1 MRLIRRKLLKYAV
14 GSTAMAGVPRLAV
27 AAKPAGYIDADAA
40 IAAAQANSVVALW
53 NEKLVN
59 IGYRAFSPPP
69 VVGRALALLNCAFY
83 DLWRYLELP
92 QAVSLNRFFST
103 AITRAQ
109 GADPQFQTI
118 ALSAAAATVLK
129 ALFPAYAADIDAQGA
144 VLGLGGRYTW
154 LIPATRVGEEAA
166 QHMLNERAHDGSN
179 QLGDLHPG
187 AYSDY
192 TGYTPV
198 NSATTMVDPDHW
210 QPLPNQRCITPFWG
224 KVKPFALKSGD
235 QFRPAAPPSV
245 FSAQMQAE
253 MQELIDLNA
262 NLSPEQIRICEYWG
276 DNSRLPWVRFAGMLA
291 YLQGFSLGQEIRLFR
306 ALGVAL
312 HDAMVATWDAKMTCD
327 FARPQSAIRTL
338 FAGRTLKNWT
348 PSGVVQVAGANWT
361 PYLYTP
367 PFPEYVS
374 AHSVSGHAA
383 AVVLDHFAR
392 GPFRFSQKASATVTL
407 YWESFADAAAQ
418 AGYSRRLGGIHF
430 LHGDLNGR
438 TLGTQVGRKALDH
451 YA

>member
-1 MRLIRRKLLKYAV
+1 MHLIRRKLLKYAM
-14 GSTAMAGVPRLAV
+14 GSTAMAGLPRLAQ
-27 AAKPAGYIDADAA
+27 AAQAADYIDADAA
-40 IAAAQANSVVALW
+40 IAAAQAKSVVAGW
-53 NEKLVN
+53 NEKLMN
-59 IGYRAFSPPP
+59 IGYKSFSPPP
-69 VVGRALALLNCAFY
+69 VTARAMALLNGALY
-83 DLWRYLELP
+83 DLWRYLEVP
-92 QAVSLNRFFST
+92 QAVGSNRFFTT

-109 GADPQFQTI
+109 GADPQFQAI

-129 ALFPAYAADIDAQGA
+129 TLFPAYAVEITAYGA
-144 VLGLGGRYTW
+144 ALGLGGRYTW

-166 QHMLNERAHDGSN
+166 RHMLDARAHDGSN

-198 NSATTMVDPDHW
+198 NSAAAMVDPDHW
-210 QPLPNQRCITPFWG
+210 QPLPYQTCVTPFWG

-235 QFRPAAPPSV
+235 QFRPPAPPSV

-253 MQELIDLNA
+253 MQELVDLNA
-262 NLSPEQIRICEYWG
+262 NLTPEQIRICEYWG
-276 DNSRLPWVRFAGMLA
+276 DNSRVPWVRFAEMLA
-291 YLQGFSLGQEIRLFR
+291 YRQGFTLGQEIRLFR
-306 ALGVAL
+306 ALGFAM
-312 HDAMVATWDAKMTCD
+312 HDAMVATWDAKLTYD
-327 FARPQSAIRTL
+327 FARPQSAIRTV
-338 FAGRTLKNWT
+338 FAGGALKNWT
-348 PSGVVQVAGANWT
+348 S
-361 PYLYTP
+361 YLYTP

-392 GPFRFSQKASATVTL
+392 GPFRFRQKASATVTL
-407 YWESFADAAAQ
+407 YWDSFADAAAQ

-438 TLGTQVGRKALDH
+438 TLGTQVGRKVLDLC
-451 YA
+451 A

>member
-1 MRLIRRKLLKYAV
+1 M
-14 GSTAMAGVPRLAV
+14 GSTVMAGLPGLAG
-27 AAKPAGYIDADAA
+27 AARSGDYVDVDAA
-40 IAAAQANSVVALW
+40 IAAAQAKSVVAGW
-53 NEKLVN
+53 NEKLMN
-59 IGYRAFSPPP
+59 IAYRAFSPPP
-69 VVGRALALLNCAFY
+69 VTARAQAIMNGALY
-83 DLWRYLELP
+83 DVWAYLDLP
-92 QAVSLNRFFST
+92 QAVGRNRFFAT

-109 GADPQFQTI
+109 GADPLFQNI
-118 ALSAAAATVLK
+118 ALTAAAAAVLK
-129 ALFPAYAADIDAQGA
+129 ALFPAYAADITAYA
-144 VLGLGGRYTW
+144 EKLGLGGRYAW

-210 QPLPNQRCITPFWG
+210 QPLPYQKCVTPFWG
-224 KVKPFALKSGD
+224 KVAPFALKSGGE
-235 QFRPAAPPSV
+235 FRPAAPPSV
-245 FSAQMQAE
+245 FSSQMQAE
-253 MQELIDLNA
+253 MQELVDLNA
-262 NLSPEQIRICEYWG
+262 NLTPDQILVCEYWG
-276 DNSRLPWVRFAGMLA
+276 DNSRLPWIRFAEMLA
-291 YLQGFSLGQEIRLFR
+291 YQQGFSLGQEIKLFR

-312 HDAMVATWDAKMTCD
+312 HDAMVATWDAKMAYD

-338 FAGRTLKNWT
+338 FANRTLKNWT
-348 PSGVVQVAGANWT
+348 GAGVIEVAGAAWT

-383 AVVLDHFAR
+383 AAVLERFAR
-392 GPFRFSQKASATVTL
+392 GPVKFSQKATATATL
-407 YWESFADAAAQ
+407 CWDSFADAAAQ

-438 TLGTQVGRKALDH
+438 ALGTKVGRRVLDA

>member
-1 MRLIRRKLLKYAV
+1 MDRDFWQSV
-14 GSTAMAGVPRLAV
+14 V
-27 AAKPAGYIDADAA
+27 DADGA
-40 IAAAQANSVVALW
+40 IAAAQAHSVVVVW
-53 NEKLVN
+53 NEKLMS
-59 IGYRAFSPPP
+59 IGYQAFSPPP
-69 VVGRALALLNCAFY
+69 VTARAMALLNSAFH
-83 DLWRYLELP
+83 DLWRYLEMP
-92 QAVSLNRFFST
+92 QAVGLNRFFAT

-109 GADPQFQTI
+109 GADPQFQAI

-129 ALFPAYAADIDAQGA
+129 TLFPAYAADIAAFGA
-144 VLGLGGRYTW
+144 TLGLGGRYTW

-166 QHMLNERAHDGSN
+166 QHLLNERAHDGSN

-192 TGYTPV
+192 TGYTPI

-210 QPLPNQRCITPFWG
+210 QPLPYQNCVTPFWG
-224 KVKPFALKSGD
+224 KVKPFALKRGD
-235 QFRPAAPPSV
+235 QFRPPAPPSV

-253 MQELIDLNA
+253 MRELVDLNA
-262 NLSPEQIRICEYWG
+262 NLTPEQIRICEYWG
-276 DNSRLPWVRFAGMLA
+276 DNSRVPWVRFAEMLA
-291 YLQGFSLGQEIRLFR
+291 YVQGFTLGQEIRLFR
-306 ALGVAL
+306 ALAVAM
-312 HDAMVATWDAKMTCD
+312 HDAMVATWDAKMAYD
-327 FARPQSAIRTL
+327 SARPQSAIRTVY
-338 FAGRTLKNWT
+338 AGGTLK
-348 PSGVVQVAGANWT
+348 NWT

-383 AVVLDHFAR
+383 AVVLGHFAR
-392 GPFRFSQKASATVTL
+392 GPFRFRQKASATVTL

-438 TLGTQVGRKALDH
+438 TLGTQVGRKVLEL

>member
-1 MRLIRRKLLKYAV
+1 M
-14 GSTAMAGVPRLAV
+14 GSTVLAGLPGLGH
-27 AAKPAGYIDADAA
+27 AANPADYVDADAA
-40 IAAAQANSVVALW
+40 IAAAQAKSVVAGW
-53 NEKLVN
+53 NEKLMN
-59 IGYRAFSPPP
+59 TAFKAFSPPA
-69 VVGRALALLNCAFY
+69 VTARALALLNGALY
-83 DLWRYLELP
+83 DLWRYLETP
-92 QAVSLNRFFST
+92 QAVGLNRFFT
-103 AITRAQ
+103 TPVTRAQ
-109 GADPQFQTI
+109 GVDPQFQII
-118 ALSAAAATVLK
+118 ALSAAAAAVLK
-129 ALFPAYAADIDAQGA
+129 GLFPAYAADIAVYGA
-144 VLGLGGRYTW
+144 TWGLGGRFAW

-166 QHMLNERAHDGSN
+166 QHMLTGRAHDGSN

-210 QPLPNQRCITPFWG
+210 QPLPYQSCMTPFWG
-224 KVKPFALKSGD
+224 KVKPFALKTGD

-262 NLSPEQIRICEYWG
+262 NLTPEQIRICEYWG
-276 DNSRLPWVRFAGMLA
+276 DNSRVPWVRFAEMLA
-291 YLQGFSLGQEIRLFR
+291 YRQGFSLSQEIRLFR

-312 HDAMVATWDAKMTCD
+312 HDAMVATWDAKMTYD
-327 FARPQSAIRTL
+327 FARPVSAIRTL
-338 FAGRTLKNWT
+338 FKQRTLNNWT
-348 PSGVVQVAGANWT
+348 AKGVVQVAGANWT

-383 AVVLDHFAR
+383 AVVLAHFAG
-392 GPFRFSQKASATVTL
+392 GPFRFSQKASPAVTL
-407 YWESFADAAAQ
+407 YWDSFADAAAQ
-418 AGYSRRLGGIHF
+418 AGYSRRLAGIHF

-438 TLGTQVGRKALDH
+438 TLGTKIGRKVLDL
-451 YA
+451 AV